1 MFPELVKYLFLGSQY
16 KHVLPVNLQ
25 LTWWEIFFVR
35 LLLTV
40 IGPLL
45 PCVLITRKCLGEL
58 EKIIIQ
64 NEISQDLNVSMN
76 LLNDLAGFFFQNEF
90 PGKDF

>member
-16 KHVLPVNLQ
+16 KHVLPVYLK
-25 LTWWEIFFVR
+25 LTRWEIFFVR
-35 LLLTV
+35 LLLTLT
-40 IGPLL
+40 GPLL

-64 NEISQDLNVSMN
+64 NEISLDLKVSMN
-76 LLNDLAGFFFQNEF
+76 SLKVNS
-90 PGKDF
+90 GKVN